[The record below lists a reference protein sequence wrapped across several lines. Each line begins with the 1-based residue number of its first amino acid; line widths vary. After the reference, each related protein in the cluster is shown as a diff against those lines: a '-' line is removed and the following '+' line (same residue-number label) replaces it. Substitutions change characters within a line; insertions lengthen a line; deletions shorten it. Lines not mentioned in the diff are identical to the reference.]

1 MPAPLNDKH
10 SDFPALEESRAGIRS
25 FLLYYYETLLSL
37 GYSVKDAKQLVAQL
51 AKEEYENYMEM
62 AQLKQKSTPQMN
74 VDVVEELKK
83 IIKQI
88 ESMPK
93 QVLITSIHQQLYT
106 LLMKIERKRR

>member
-51 AKEEYENYMEM
+51 AKEAYDMIYDDEF
-62 AQLKQKSTPQMN
+62 
-74 VDVVEELKK
+74 K
-83 IIKQI
+83 IFGVYQF
-88 ESMPK
+88 
-93 QVLITSIHQQLYT
+93 
-106 LLMKIERKRR
+106 